1 MGGCFSMPLNAFEP
15 LINRDMSTS
24 CYDAMGVFRL
34 KNRRSAGFALL
45 EVLIAMVVFAV
56 GMLGVAALLIIAHKT
71 SGSNYIKQT
80 GVQYAYNILD
90 RMRANSQAAING
102 NYAISNLVSS
112 GSPTVPG
119 AASSDCS
126 ASVCSATQMAAYD
139 TWYWLAK
146 ELALLPAGCGSV
158 VTARDVNGDTS
169 VTITVQWD
177 DSLAQAR
184 LGANGATS
192 SGSNAQFIVS
202 TLL

>member
-1 MGGCFSMPLNAFEP
+1 MSLMLKKS
-15 LINRDMSTS
+15 LINQNVSNIRNDSM
-24 CYDAMGVFRL
+24 VFFRVKNGRL
-34 KNRRSAGFALL
+34 AGFALL
-45 EVLIAMVVFAV
+45 EVLVSLVVFAV

-71 SGSNYIKQT
+71 SSSNYIKQT
-80 GVQYAYNILD
+80 GVQYAYNMLD
-90 RMRANSQAAING
+90 RIRANSQAAING

-112 GSPTVPG
+112 GSPTVPS
-119 AASSDCS
+119 APSSDCS
-126 ASVCSATQMAAYD
+126 VSVCSATQMAAYD

-158 VTARDVNGDTS
+158 VTALDANGNTS

-177 DSLAQAR
+177 DSLAQAD
-184 LGANGATS
+184 LGANGATG